1 MSVRTET
8 RIDPHKMNK
17 QSDPKALN
25 KQDPSLDELLKE
37 TRQDGILEGRLT
49 ERMTGIR
56 LLTMAYRQLG
66 LTDLQIIERISTEFH
81 ISTSEATLYVYSV

>member
-1 MSVRTET
+1 
-8 RIDPHKMNK
+8 MNE

-25 KQDPSLDELLKE
+25 KQDLSLDELLKE
-37 TRQDGILEGRLT
+37 ARQDGILEGRLT

-81 ISTSEATLYVYSV
+81 ISTSESTLYVYSV